1 MNWFTGLLRLAPKLS
16 TELDQAVKT
25 YRKLPASDQ
34 RKPLHAQRFVVVDVE
49 TSGLNPYRDRLIS
62 IGALAISD
70 GLIRLDASFEVV
82 LRQQVPSEDRNILIH
97 GIGGTTQITGREPA
111 EGLVDFLNFAGKTP
125 LIAFHADFDR
135 VVISRALRQ
144 VLGLELDNVWL
155 DVAMLAPAL
164 FAEHASGARTLDE
177 WMKVFGIENYARHDA
192 VADSFATAQLFQI
205 VLAQATRQGM
215 KNCAELVRLE
225 KDWRSLKASLQP

>member
-1 MNWFTGLLRLAPKLS
+1 MNWFAGLLRLAPKLS
-16 TELDQAVKT
+16 AELDQAVKA
-25 YRKLPASDQ
+25 YRKLPAPDL
-34 RKPLHAQRFVVVDVE
+34 RKPLHAQRYVVVDVE

-70 GLIRLDASFEVV
+70 GLIRLDDSFEVV

-97 GIGGTTQITGREPA
+97 GIGGTTQISGKNPA
-111 EGLVDFLNFAGKTP
+111 DGLIAFLNFAGKTP

-144 VLGLELDNVWL
+144 ALGIDLANEWL

-164 FAEHASGARTLDE
+164 FTEHAPSAHTLDE
-177 WMKVFGIENYARHDA
+177 WMQVFGIENYARHDA

-205 VLAQATRQGM
+205 VLSQATRQGM
-215 KNCAELVRLE
+215 KNCADLVKLE
-225 KDWRSLKASLQP
+225 KDWRWLKSQRM